1 MRVWSS
7 YQQHPLLSLLN
18 LLSPFF
24 MMTLELFLNKH
35 NNGEIPTV
43 FEVSTGRHQLMVL
56 DSMTLPKV
64 FTIVEKATNKP
75 MPVKKIEDY
84 VFKKTDAEKLFVWVG
99 HPKEKPEEVIYLVGP
114 MNKMKEVVLQ

>member
-1 MRVWSS
+1 MVRC
-7 YQQHPLLSLLN
+7 YKKHPLLSLLN

-64 FTIVEKATNKP
+64 FTIVESTTQKP

-84 VFKKTDAEKLFVWVG
+84 VFKRPTAEKLFVWVG